1 MRSFELPGKLAAP
14 VLAPMIFAITILLA
28 SILPS
33 YAETPAKTVEFPSE
47 DGLTITG
54 EVYRPSGL
62 ATTVIVLFHQ
72 AGSSRG
78 EYRDIAPELVKL
90 GYMVLAIDQRAGET
104 FGGVANETNQEAVMA
119 DKKTGY
125 KDAIP
130 DMKAAVGYARKDMRA
145 KRVAVWGSSYS
156 ASLVLVL
163 AGQDKGFA
171 DAVLSF
177 SPGEYFKGNP
187 GVGTAAKSIKVP
199 TFITSARKEITK
211 WKPIFDVIP
220 EGVEAVGFIPRVIGR
235 HGSSALL
242 PVKAVKTQP
251 YWEEVKEFLKAHVP
265 VLDKPKVKVNN

>member
-1 MRSFELPGKLAAP
+1 MSASKPSLKLSLYLLLS
-14 VLAPMIFAITILLA
+14 VLLFASTPA
-28 SILPS
+28 KS
-33 YAETPAKTVEFPSE
+33 AETLAKTVEFPSK

-62 ATTVIVLFHQ
+62 STTVIVLFHQ

-78 EYRDIAPELVKL
+78 EYRAIAPELVKL

-104 FGGVANETNQEAVMA
+104 FGGVPNETNQEAVMA

-125 KDAIP
+125 TDAIP
-130 DMKAAVGYARKDMRA
+130 DMKAAVGYARKDLSA

-163 AGQDKGFA
+163 AGQDKDFA

-177 SPGEYFKGNP
+177 SPGEYFRGKP
-187 GVGTAAKSIKVP
+187 AVGAAAKSIKVP

-220 EGVEAVGFIPRVIGR
+220 EGVEAVGFIPRAIGR

-242 PVKAVKTQP
+242 PVNSPKTQA

-265 VLDKPKVKVNN
+265 VLDKKKVKVAQ